1 MSTPQLTAEQRKRIH
16 GYVSSFREYLNS
28 PEGRRDTQ
36 DRLYRRQ
43 FFQSFTPE
51 KLAKL
56 EETDLAELV
65 THSETSVT
73 SWSAC
78 SQKTDFPN
86 CGKRSRSSCGGK
98 ARFMSDTRGF

>member
-28 PEGRRDTQ
+28 PEGKRDTQ
-36 DRLYRRQ
+36 DRVYRRQ

-56 EETDLAELV
+56 EETVRCAPRTEPPGVLRVEGR
-65 THSETSVT
+65 TKGS
-73 SWSAC
+73 SA
-78 SQKTDFPN
+78 Q
-86 CGKRSRSSCGGK
+86 GG
-98 ARFMSDTRGF
+98 AR